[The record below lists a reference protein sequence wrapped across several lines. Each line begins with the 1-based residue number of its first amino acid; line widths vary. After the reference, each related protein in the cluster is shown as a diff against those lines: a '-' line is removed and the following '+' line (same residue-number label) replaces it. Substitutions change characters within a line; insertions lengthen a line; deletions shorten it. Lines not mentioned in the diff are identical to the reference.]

1 MKSTTRVAL
10 CRTPACGLSTDCQI
24 QLGSRPVE
32 SLGSMSAWRPLGLQ
46 QVGLGFTAFPVCQLL
61 EVMGAGAASPP
72 GGVSQ
77 GKACPQD
84 T

>member
-1 MKSTTRVAL
+1 MKSTIRVAL

-24 QLGSRPVE
+24 QLGSYLVE
-32 SLGSMSAWRPLGLQ
+32 GLGSMSTWCQLGLQ
-46 QVGLGFTAFPVCQLL
+46 EVGLGFTALPVHQLL

-77 GKACPQD
+77 GKACPQG